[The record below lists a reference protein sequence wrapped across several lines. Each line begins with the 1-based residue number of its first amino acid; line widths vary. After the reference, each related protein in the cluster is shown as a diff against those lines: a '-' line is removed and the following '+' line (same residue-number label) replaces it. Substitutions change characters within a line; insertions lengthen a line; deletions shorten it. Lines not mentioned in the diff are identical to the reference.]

1 MKNTVIT
8 LLFSLISSP
17 LLFAQNTPLTKETG
31 EQNRIY
37 WGKLLYKISYPVV
50 HNLAQETLVKNMP
63 IEGGPGTYKREFP
76 VSHLEAVGRTVAG
89 IAPWLALDDNN
100 TEEAKLRKALR
111 EDLLKGLKNMVN
123 PQSPD
128 YLNFRKDMQ
137 PLVDAAFLA
146 QGFL

>member
-76 VSHLEAVGRTVAG
+76 VSHLEAVGRTQ
-89 IAPWLALDDNN
+89 W
-100 TEEAKLRKALR
+100 R
-111 EDLLKGLKNMVN
+111 ELPHGWHWMMTIPKKQNSV
-123 PQSPD
+123 
-128 YLNFRKDMQ
+128 KH
-137 PLVDAAFLA
+137 
-146 QGFL
+146 